1 MYQTISI
8 KSTEFLPLP
17 EYLLVE
23 PETLEKEEKTQSGIV
38 IGIQRSVVDRPSCG
52 KIIKAGTNDLGLE
65 ENDYIVWPS
74 TDGIDAEFTDGKFLL
89 LKVKSVIGKQ
99 VK

>member
-8 KSTEFLPLP
+8 KSTEFQPLP

-99 VK
+99 AK

>member
-8 KSTEFLPLP
+8 KSSEFQPLP
-17 EYLLVE
+17 DYLLVK
-23 PETLEKEEKTQSGIV
+23 PEELDKEEKSQSGIV

-52 KIIKAGTNDLGLE
+52 KIIKAGPNDLDLYE
-65 ENDYIVWPS
+65 DDYIIWPS

>member
-8 KSTEFLPLP
+8 KSTEFQPLP

-23 PETLEKEEKTQSGIV
+23 PETLEKEEKTQAGIV

>member
-8 KSTEFLPLP
+8 KSTEFQPLP

>member
-8 KSTEFLPLP
+8 KSTEFQPLP

-65 ENDYIVWPS
+65 EAS
-74 TDGIDAEFTDGKFLL
+74 RHLL
-89 LKVKSVIGKQ
+89 AKLK
-99 VK
+99 

>member
-8 KSTEFLPLP
+8 KSTEFQPLS

-99 VK
+99 IK

>member
-8 KSTEFLPLP
+8 MSTEFQPLP

>member
-8 KSTEFLPLP
+8 KSTEFQPLP

-99 VK
+99 IK

>member
-8 KSTEFLPLP
+8 KSTEFQPLP

-74 TDGIDAEFTDGKFLL
+74 TDGIDAEFADGKFLL

>member
-8 KSTEFLPLP
+8 KSTEFQPLP

-52 KIIKAGTNDLGLE
+52 KIIKAGTNDLGLK

>member
-8 KSTEFLPLP
+8 KSTEFQPLP

-23 PETLEKEEKTQSGIV
+23 PEALEKEEKTQSGIV

>member
-8 KSTEFLPLP
+8 KSTEFQPLP

-65 ENDYIVWPS
+65 KNDYIVWPS